1 LIKLKI
7 TGAEVIQLDYLEE
20 QTIRNAAEEMKVA
33 GYLDVLVNCGG
44 RYELRLWKLKK
55 REVLLIN

>member
-1 LIKLKI
+1 M
-7 TGAEVIQLDYLEE
+7 IQLDYLEE